1 LEDLLTSPAT
11 RTSCTVTHQSMMI
24 DDSIHPRSTK
34 ATRYRVADTSST
46 H

>member
-1 LEDLLTSPAT
+1 
-11 RTSCTVTHQSMMI
+11 MMI